1 MASIY
6 DFNTA
11 AKQTREVKAYVD
23 PETAFRSF
31 MIGHGY
37 APQKIIAD
45 GEIHRFK
52 GPEDRGTKKSAWYL
66 MFGDSPQ
73 AGMVGDWKTDFSSTW
88 SLKSEAEMD
97 YAETQRYRERIDR
110 AKAKREHEA
119 EAKHAKARIEAQ
131 KAWSEA
137 LPLSD
142 HPYLSTKK
150 IRSYGA
156 KLHHGNIIWPLMDY
170 QGVVHSY
177 QTIAPDG
184 EKRFLQGGKKKGCFY
199 TIPGGN
205 ITAICEGYST
215 GCSIAESTGWTVVVA
230 VDAGNLPTVAEIWRK
245 NNPTMEIIV
254 CGDNDANGKGQDSA
268 NKAAQAIS
276 ATVKTPLQPGMD
288 WNDVHCQEGIEAVKS
303 ALVERLFRT
312 TITDWGINRFAGPA
326 PEREWLVKGTIPAA
340 TLTILSAQGD
350 AGKGMLLLDLGLK
363 VAGGKVDGMTD
374 VSAFGNEVSAFGGV
388 VILTAE
394 DDKDEMHRRIE
405 GIIAGREIKH
415 PLYIVPL
422 PNAGGPMPLV
432 VPGRNGP
439 EASYLWHELVAQI
452 KDVKGIKLIVVDPL
466 ASFVMA
472 DVNSD
477 PAVGAFTTGLFASLA
492 TQTGAA
498 VIVAHHLAKTK
509 VKIASPE
516 DARSL
521 VRGSTA
527 IVDGAR
533 SVYVLWGT
541 DEKDSKMKC
550 KHLGIE
556 WQRRVKKQSRE
567 NAVAKVSDLI
577 EISEDRAIEVYKLE
591 RKKILGETLLE
602 ALNADGADAK
612 TLIKSYAHLL
622 GIYRA
627 GMFE

>member
-1 MASIY
+1 
-6 DFNTA
+6 
-11 AKQTREVKAYVD
+11 
-23 PETAFRSF
+23 
-31 MIGHGY
+31 
-37 APQKIIAD
+37 
-45 GEIHRFK
+45 
-52 GPEDRGTKKSAWYL
+52 
-66 MFGDSPQ
+66 
-73 AGMVGDWKTDFSSTW
+73 
-88 SLKSEAEMD
+88 
-97 YAETQRYRERIDR
+97 
-110 AKAKREHEA
+110 
-119 EAKHAKARIEAQ
+119 
-131 KAWSEA
+131 
-137 LPLSD
+137 
-142 HPYLSTKK
+142 
-150 IRSYGA
+150 
-156 KLHHGNIIWPLMDY
+156 
-170 QGVVHSY
+170 
-177 QTIAPDG
+177 
-184 EKRFLQGGKKKGCFY
+184 
-199 TIPGGN
+199 
-205 ITAICEGYST
+205 
-215 GCSIAESTGWTVVVA
+215 
-230 VDAGNLPTVAEIWRK
+230 
-245 NNPTMEIIV
+245 
-254 CGDNDANGKGQDSA
+254 
-268 NKAAQAIS
+268 
-276 ATVKTPLQPGMD
+276 MD

-452 KDVKGIKLIVVDPL
+452 KEVKGIKLIVVDPL

-472 DVNSD
+472 DVNAD

-492 TQTGAA
+492 TETGAA

-509 VKIASPE
+509 SKISTPE
-516 DARSL
+516 DARAL

-533 SVYVLWGT
+533 SVYVLWGA

-550 KHLGIE
+550 KHLGIP
-556 WQRRVKKQSRE
+556 WQRNRIFFGCLVKSNGPGDRNIKTYARNDSGLLQPVDVKIKQAASEDKTVLLDMLESDIEYYAANGYPFSKTGGNGVWEQRAYLNPELRDISQKVIRQYVDVLKDKKRVV
-567 NAVAKVSDLI
+567 AVAPRGSKVRSYLDVPGGPFTYEDA
-577 EISEDRAIEVYKLE
+577 EILTGKPPQRW
-591 RKKILGETLLE
+591 
-602 ALNADGADAK
+602 
-612 TLIKSYAHLL
+612 
-622 GIYRA
+622 
-627 GMFE
+627 